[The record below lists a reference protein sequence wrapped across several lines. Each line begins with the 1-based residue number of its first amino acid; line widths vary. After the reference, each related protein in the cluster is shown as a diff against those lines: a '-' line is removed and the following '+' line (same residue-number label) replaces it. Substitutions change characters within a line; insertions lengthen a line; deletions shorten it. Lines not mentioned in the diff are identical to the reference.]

1 MNTETVDRTAEARHV
16 ALADLALSDL
26 NPRQTADPEGIAAL
40 AASIRTVGLMQNL
53 AGFAAS
59 EGSGIQIVAG
69 GRRLRALQLLADT
82 GEAPEFVPVLVT
94 NDPETARL
102 WANTENT
109 AREALH
115 PADEIRAYYRM
126 LTEGNAS
133 IAQVAS
139 AFAVTEA
146 HVRRRVRLG
155 ALPDAALDALKA
167 GAITIGQAQILTIAQ
182 DESLIVATVEKIA
195 DASYPGYYSEN
206 ELRRMVTP
214 DSIRPTDRRL
224 KFVGRD
230 AYDRAGGKSTVDLFE
245 DTTVLHSADVLD
257 RIFAE
262 KLDEE
267 ATKAEQSG
275 WKWAKTSPDSEF
287 DHAAYRG
294 FGRLYPVEGEL
305 TEAQAERYDEL
316 AELAEGDALD
326 EAGHEEL
333 DGLQTILDGCFTE
346 EQHAVAGIVLH
357 VNWSGQLVATMGL
370 VDPADMPE
378 AVAAGLAQ
386 PSAHN
391 AAASDADGGAASDD
405 TKTAISQTLVDDL
418 HRVAKGARQ
427 HAALLRNPDLL
438 IDLLAYQLSHGL
450 AWRKP
455 FGISTEDVP
464 NWPTTEADGYALDD
478 RLTSNPPADMYG
490 KDLAKS
496 FRAWRKKGAE
506 HIRAELARMLASL
519 YRGGTDELAALIDK
533 ETTPNIRE
541 VWTPTVGNFL
551 GRVNVAY
558 LETLLADLTGCDTE
572 AGPFKAFAKMKKKEK
587 ADMLAR
593 IFAGDAETLAAWHVT
608 AARKAAIDA
617 WVPDTMK

>member
-1 MNTETVDRTAEARHV
+1 MTDHAIKQTPETRNI
-16 ALADLALSDL
+16 ALASLTLSAL
-26 NPRQTADPEGIAAL
+26 NPRQDAEPDRIAAL

-59 EGSGIQIVAG
+59 EGEAVEIVAG

-82 GEAPEFVPVLVT
+82 GEAPEFVPVIVT
-94 NDPETARL
+94 NDPDTAQL

-126 LTEGNAS
+126 LIDGRAS

-155 ALPDAALDALKA
+155 ALPNAALDALKA
-167 GAITIGQAQILTIAQ
+167 GTITIGQAQILTVAQ
-182 DESLIVATVEKIA
+182 DESLILAAVEKITEMA
-195 DASYPGYYSEN
+195 NPGHFNEY

-214 DSIRPTDRRL
+214 NTISHTDRRL
-224 KFVGRD
+224 KFVGRE
-230 AYDRAGGKSTVDLFE
+230 AYDAAGGKSTVDLF
-245 DTTVLHSADVLD
+245 DDKTVLHSVDVLD
-257 RIFAE
+257 RVFAE
-262 KLDEE
+262 KLEDE

-275 WKWAKTSPDSEF
+275 WKWVKTSPDSDF
-287 DHAAYRG
+287 DQAGYRG
-294 FGRLYPVEGEL
+294 FGRLYPVEGDL

-326 EAGHEEL
+326 EAGQEEL
-333 DGLQTILDGCFTE
+333 DGLQAIIDGCYTE
-346 EQHAVAGIVLH
+346 EQRAISGIVLH

-378 AVAAGLAQ
+378 AVDAGLVQ

-391 AAASDADGGAASDD
+391 TAASDADGGAASED
-405 TKTAISQTLVDDL
+405 TKTAMSQALVDDL
-418 HRVAKGARQ
+418 HRVANGARQ
-427 HAALLRNPDLL
+427 HAALLRDPDLL

-496 FRAWRKKGAE
+496 FRAWRKKGAD

-519 YRGGTDELAALIDK
+519 YRGGTEELAALIDK

-551 GRVNVAY
+551 GRVNAAY
-558 LETLLADLTGCDTE
+558 LETLLAELTGCDTE

-593 IFAGDAETLAAWHVT
+593 IFAGDAETLAAWHVN
-608 AARKAAIDA
+608 AARKATIDA